1 DWSQIKELKKR
12 VNFPIV
18 GNGDVQTIDDVYRM
32 KEQTGCDLVM
42 SGRGLAARPWMLWQL
57 AEDQALEMP
66 DELRHREA
74 PRSSVEEGAEYG
86 RALQKL
92 IQFSGEAFSEDLAL
106 RKLRFYI
113 RTTSVWLLFGH
124 TLVSISTKA
133 KNLTELQSMSL
144 DFFKQPQE
152 MTGWTE
158 LRQ

>member
-1 DWSQIKELKKR
+1 
-12 VNFPIV
+12 
-18 GNGDVQTIDDVYRM
+18 
-32 KEQTGCDLVM
+32 
-42 SGRGLAARPWMLWQL
+42 PWMLWQL